1 MDTGGCATAVLA
13 GGNLEYIGRGWP
25 GEREA
30 ELKLLSE
37 GETGIVGVAV
47 STKRGDKG
55 TAVTGVVAIFCGANG
70 RSCAGVS
77 DILCLF
83 LKRAMNPFRPGP
95 EFTGL

>member
-1 MDTGGCATAVLA
+1 MDVGGCVTVILA

-25 GEREA
+25 GEREG

-37 GETGIVGVAV
+37 GETGIVGVPV
-47 STKRGDKG
+47 RGDKG
-55 TAVTGVVAIFCGANG
+55 TAVTGAEAIACGANVC
-70 RSCAGVS
+70 SCAGVS

-83 LKRAMNPFRPGP
+83 LKRAMNPLRPGP